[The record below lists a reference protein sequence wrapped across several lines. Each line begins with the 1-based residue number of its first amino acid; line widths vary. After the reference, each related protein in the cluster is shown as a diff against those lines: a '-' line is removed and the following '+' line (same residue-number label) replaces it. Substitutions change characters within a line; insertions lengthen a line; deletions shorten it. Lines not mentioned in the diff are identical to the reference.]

1 MFLRSKKRCKDG
13 KTHRYFSVVENRRV
27 RSGRVVQRQ
36 VLFLGEINDSQ
47 QAAWRQTLE
56 VFDEAEQRAATL
68 SLFPEDRAIP
78 ADALDGVQVKLAE
91 MELRR
96 PRAFGN
102 YWLGCELWR
111 QLGLGAFW
119 EARLGE
125 GREEVPWAKVLEL
138 LVVSRLVSPGSEFRL
153 HRQGF
158 DQSALGD
165 LLGTGFAVAEKD
177 RLYRCLDRILK
188 HKAALF
194 EHLRQRWQELFQ
206 ARFDVLLY
214 DLTSTYIEG
223 EGEAIPKAQHGY
235 SRDHRFDCRQ
245 VVIALVVTP
254 EGFPL
259 AYEVMEGNT
268 SDRTTLRGFLA
279 KIEAQYGRA
288 RRVWLMD
295 RGIPTEEVLQEMRA
309 PEREVFYL
317 VGTPRGKIQQYEKKW
332 LELPW
337 QKVRASV
344 EVKLFAEEGE
354 LYVLAKSAGRRAKE
368 HAIRRRKL
376 VRLLWK
382 LRDLRRKS
390 PARDQLLLRIG
401 AAKKDA
407 GRAFGFVHIHLPQEG
422 DSRHPPDLHVP
433 TRQRQVAEGRTPRR
447 ALSAALEPGGRE
459 CRRAVGTLPP
469 THPDRSRVQDPQKR
483 VGPAPDLSPARK
495 PRGGPHP
502 GGLPRLRP
510 LRHPET
516 KVASPGPRPH
526 PAGGAGK
533 AGDDSDAGCLPAYH
547 RRPLADHATLHPAGT
562 RSSPD
567 APPAQSVLAF
577 TTAPSPQ
584 GPGGAGK
591 DRAADTENVVPTFEN
606 PSLKT
611 NHLPLSYPLNCESS
625 VNLWKSFFRVRRR
638 SPRSS
643 D

>member
-1 MFLRSKKRCKDG
+1 MFLRSKKRRKDG

-56 VFDEAEQRAATL
+56 VFDEAEQGAATL
-68 SLFPEDRAIP
+68 SLFPEDRELP
-78 ADALDGVQVKLAE
+78 TDALDGVQVKLAE

-111 QLGLGAFW
+111 QLGLDAFW
-119 EARLGE
+119 EGRLGE

-158 DQSALGD
+158 DQSAMGD

-194 EHLRQRWQELFQ
+194 EHLRQRWQELFK

-214 DLTSTYIEG
+214 DLTSTYLEG
-223 EGEAIPKAQHGY
+223 EGEEIPKAQHGY

-337 QKVRASV
+337 QKVRESV

-407 GRAFGFVHIHLPQEG
+407 GRAFGFVRIHLPQEG
-422 DSRHPPDLHVP
+422 EAVTPQTFMFQLDKDKLQKAELRDGHYLLRSNLVGEDAAVLWELYLQLTQIEAAFRTLKSELGLRPIYHQLENRVEAHILVAFLAYALSV
-433 TRQRQVAEGRTPRR
+433 TLKQRLQALAPGLTPRAVLEKLATIQMLDVCLPTTDDR
-447 ALSAALEPGGRE
+447 WLIMPRYTQPEPDQALMLHQLNLS
-459 CRRAVGTLPP
+459 LPSQP
-469 THPDRSRVQDPQKR
+469 LPRIKAQQDPAQT
-483 VGPAPDLSPARK
+483 VQP
-495 PRGGPHP
+495 
-502 GGLPRLRP
+502 
-510 LRHPET
+510 
-516 KVASPGPRPH
+516 
-526 PAGGAGK
+526 
-533 AGDDSDAGCLPAYH
+533 
-547 RRPLADHATLHPAGT
+547 TL
-562 RSSPD
+562 
-567 APPAQSVLAF
+567 
-577 TTAPSPQ
+577 
-584 GPGGAGK
+584 K
-591 DRAADTENVVPTFEN
+591 M
-606 PSLKT
+606 
-611 NHLPLSYPLNCESS
+611 
-625 VNLWKSFFRVRRR
+625 
-638 SPRSS
+638 
-643 D
+643 